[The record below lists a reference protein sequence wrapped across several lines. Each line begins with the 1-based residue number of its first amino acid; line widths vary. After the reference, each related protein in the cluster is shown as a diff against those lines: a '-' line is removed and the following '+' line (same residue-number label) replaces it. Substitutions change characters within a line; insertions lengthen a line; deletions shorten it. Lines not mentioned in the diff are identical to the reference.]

1 MKKAFF
7 LLTAIFASLPAIA
20 QEAAEVVTT
29 TAATSSNA
37 GMYALAA
44 GFTMGIAAL
53 GGAFAQGKIGAAA
66 MDGIARNPQAQGNM
80 FVSMIIGLV
89 LIESL
94 VIYALV
100 IAFLIQAK
108 F

>member
-1 MKKAFF
+1 MKKAFAF
-7 LLTAIFASLPAIA
+7 LATALASMPALA
-20 QEAAEVVTT
+20 QEAT
-29 TAATSSNA
+29 TAATTVATSNS
-37 GMYALAA
+37 GFYALAA
-44 GFTMGIAAL
+44 GLAMGIAAL
-53 GGAFAQGKIGAAA
+53 GGALAQGKIGAAA

-100 IAFLIQAK
+100 IAFLLVGK
-108 F
+108 L

>member
-1 MKKAFF
+1 MKKAFIF
-7 LLTAIFASLPAIA
+7 LATVFASMPALA
-20 QEAAEVVTT
+20 QEAVATTT
-29 TAATSSNA
+29 TASNS
-37 GMYALAA
+37 GFYALAA
-44 GFTMGIAAL
+44 GLAMGVAAL
-53 GGAFAQGKIGAAA
+53 GGALAQGKIGAAA

-100 IAFLIQAK
+100 IAFLLVGK
-108 F
+108 L

>member
-1 MKKAFF
+1 MKKA
-7 LLTAIFASLPAIA
+7 LLMVATMLAGASAFA
-20 QEAAEVVTT
+20 QEAVVVASTT
-29 TAATSSNA
+29 TNTGAYAIAA
-37 GMYALAA
+37 ALAI
-44 GFTMGIAAL
+44 GIAAF
-53 GGAFAQGKIGAAA
+53 GGALAQGKIGATA

-100 IAFLIQAK
+100 IAFMIVGKL
-108 F
+108 

>member
-1 MKKAFF
+1 MKKAFL

-20 QEAAEVVTT
+20 QEAAEV
-29 TAATSSNA
+29 ATSSNA
-37 GMYALAA
+37 GMFALAA

-100 IAFLIQAK
+100 IAFMIVGK